1 MCKNNDT
8 LIYLLCIFR
17 NRAARSIMINRHVT
31 PRGSGMKEGKLFYD
45 RSEYWEI
52 SAAGGIMSNR
62 HVTPKGPGMKEGKL
76 F

>member
-1 MCKNNDT
+1 
-8 LIYLLCIFR
+8 
-17 NRAARSIMINRHVT
+17 MINRHVT